1 MNLAGIPSGAQAPIT
16 SVSQVSDM
24 FQPTYMK
31 LVFLLL
37 AWLVATPVLAE
48 YDAAELGKL
57 FTDRE
62 QRSKIDAARS
72 GRGKNTSVR
81 QTSKVNMNGYLT
93 RSDGK
98 SVVWVNDE
106 STLESSR
113 VGDVRVHGSSIGK
126 NKRVTI
132 SVDGKTARL
141 KPGETW
147 HKETGEIVDQQ

>member
-1 MNLAGIPSGAQAPIT
+1 MHLGIYMRLVVAVLPMLVSAP
-16 SVSQVSDM
+16 
-24 FQPTYMK
+24 
-31 LVFLLL
+31 
-37 AWLVATPVLAE
+37 ALAE
-48 YDAAELGKL
+48 YDASKLGKL

-62 QRSKIDAARS
+62 QRPNIDAARS
-72 GRGKNTSVR
+72 GSGKSTSVR

-98 SVVWVNDE
+98 SVVWINDE

-113 VGDVRVHGSSIGK
+113 VGDVRVHSSSIGK

>member
-1 MNLAGIPSGAQAPIT
+1 VSLAGIPSGAQAPIT
-16 SVSQVSDM
+16 GVNQVNDM
-24 FQPTYMK
+24 LQPTYMK
-31 LVFLLL
+31 LVSLLL
-37 AWLVATPVLAE
+37 GWLLSTSVWAE

-62 QRSKIDAARS
+62 QRSQIDSARS

-93 RSDGK
+93 RSDGE

-113 VGDVRVHGSSIGK
+113 VGDVRVHSSSIGK

-147 HKETGEIVDQQ
+147 HKETGEVVDQQ

>member
-1 MNLAGIPSGAQAPIT
+1 MHRRTYIT
-16 SVSQVSDM
+16 
-24 FQPTYMK
+24 
-31 LVFLLL
+31 
-37 AWLVATPVLAE
+37 LVALMLSWLISTPVLAE

-62 QRSKIDAARS
+62 QRSHIDAARS

-106 STLESSR
+106 STLESFR
-113 VGDVRVHGSSIGK
+113 VGDVRVHSSSIGK

-147 HKETGEIVDQQ
+147 HKETGEVVDQQ

>member
-1 MNLAGIPSGAQAPIT
+1 MSLAGTPSGAQAPIT
-16 SVSQVSDM
+16 SVSRVNDVLQRI
-24 FQPTYMK
+24 YMK
-31 LVFLLL
+31 LIFLLL
-37 AWLVATPVLAE
+37 GCLITAPVLAE
-48 YDAAELGKL
+48 YDADELGKL

-62 QRSKIDAARS
+62 QRSHIDAARL
-72 GRGKNTSVR
+72 GQGKNTSVR

-106 STLESSR
+106 STLESTR
-113 VGDVRVHGSSIGK
+113 VGDVRVHSSSIGK

-147 HKETGEIVDQQ
+147 HKETGEVVDQQ

>member
-1 MNLAGIPSGAQAPIT
+1 MSLAGTPSGAQAPIT
-16 SVSQVSDM
+16 SVSQDNDM
-24 FQPTYMK
+24 LQLTYMK

-37 AWLVATPVLAE
+37 GWLLCTPVLAE

-57 FTDRE
+57 FTDSE
-62 QRSKIDAARS
+62 QRSQIDAARS

-113 VGDVRVHGSSIGK
+113 VGDVRVHSSSIGK

-147 HKETGEIVDQQ
+147 HKETGEVVDQQ

>member
-1 MNLAGIPSGAQAPIT
+1 MNLAGTPSGAQAPIT

-24 FQPTYMK
+24 LQPTYMK

-37 AWLVATPVLAE
+37 GWLFSTPVLAE

-62 QRSKIDAARS
+62 QRSHIDAARS

-113 VGDVRVHGSSIGK
+113 VGDVRVHSSSIGK

-147 HKETGEIVDQQ
+147 HKETGEVVDQQ